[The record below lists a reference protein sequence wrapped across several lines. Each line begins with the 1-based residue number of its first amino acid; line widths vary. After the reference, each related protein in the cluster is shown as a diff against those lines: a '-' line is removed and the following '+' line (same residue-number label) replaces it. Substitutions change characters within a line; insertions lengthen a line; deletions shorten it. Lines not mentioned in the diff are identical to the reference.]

1 MGGLVLAIL
10 ITGSVVFLIW
20 WLIFE
25 TEGVYLG
32 RRLVI
37 WLYDVYARRYDNIK
51 QFEPTY
57 EQYLLARP
65 LLSRVA
71 PHRAPLV
78 LDAAT
83 GTGRMALALLDN
95 PVFMGRIVAVDLSHK
110 MLEQA
115 ASKLKGYQRVDL
127 LWCSVDEL
135 PFDDG
140 AFDVVTCL
148 EAIEFTPS
156 PEKTL
161 REFVRVLRPGG
172 TLLITNRLSKWMPGR
187 LWDNEELATLLRDY
201 GMGQVDIELWQA
213 DYNKVWAK
221 KDGHSPIVGPRY
233 LEEILQC
240 PSCKQ
245 ALMKKEAGKWLCPNC
260 SGVAP
265 IDQHGIIN
273 LHHLKLK

>member
-1 MGGLVLAIL
+1 V
-10 ITGSVVFLIW
+10 TGCAVFLIW
-20 WLIFE
+20 WLVFE

-57 EQYLLARP
+57 EQHLLARP
-65 LLSRVA
+65 LLSRIA

-95 PVFMGRIVAVDLSHK
+95 PVFMGRIVAVDLSYK

-127 LWCSVDEL
+127 LWCSADEL
-135 PFDDG
+135 PFDDNT
-140 AFDVVTCL
+140 FDVVTCL

-161 REFVRVLRPGG
+161 RELARVLRPGG

-187 LWDNEELATLLRDY
+187 LWDNEELADLLLDY
-201 GMGQVDIELWQA
+201 GMQQVDIELWQV

-221 KDGHSPIVGPRY
+221 KDGHSPVIGPRY

-240 PSCKQ
+240 PHCQQ
-245 ALMKKEAGKWLCPNC
+245 ALMQKRDGGWQCPN
-260 SGVAP
+260 
-265 IDQHGIIN
+265 
-273 LHHLKLK
+273 